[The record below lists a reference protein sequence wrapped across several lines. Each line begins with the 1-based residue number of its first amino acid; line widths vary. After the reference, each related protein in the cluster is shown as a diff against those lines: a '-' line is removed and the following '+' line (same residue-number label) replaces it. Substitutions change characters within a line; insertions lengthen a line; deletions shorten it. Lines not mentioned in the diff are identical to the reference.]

1 MNVAIKSMNN
11 KKMVTVH
18 RSIVG
23 DLETPISAFLKLCAD
38 GPSFLLESATGGEQV
53 ARYSFL
59 GYNPFL
65 TLKGCEDGVELQWKD
80 GKVETRG
87 GDPLEV
93 LRKVMDD
100 YRLEAHPT
108 MPRFSGGAV
117 GYFSYDTVARF
128 EPVGELPPDELGL
141 PEIYM
146 QFMKNIVVFDHFTHQ
161 LQLMVNRPVKDGES
175 VTMAERLANG
185 ELQQMV
191 LLMSRPL
198 PDDPRTIRTFG
209 TAPVGNMTEAEFV
222 ERVKTAKDY
231 IKYGDIFQV
240 VLSQRFTT
248 EVTEDPFVIYRRLRS
263 VNPSPY
269 MFFLN
274 NEEMTIVGASPEM
287 LVRLEGTTLTTR
299 PIAGTRK
306 RGMTEEED
314 AAMEKELLADE
325 KEMAEHV
332 MLVDLGRN
340 DIGRVAR
347 YGTVQVKEYGKV
359 ERFSHVMHLVSE
371 VSGELEKGQDALSA
385 LRACFPAGTLTGA
398 PKVRAMQI
406 INELE
411 PTRRGPYG
419 GAIGYLDF
427 TGNMDTCI
435 TIRTMVIKDGKA
447 YIQTGAGIVA
457 DSVPE
462 LEYAETL
469 HKAKAMFATL
479 GVDRK

>member
-1 MNVAIKSMNN
+1 MNVATKSVNH

-38 GPSFLLESATGGEQV
+38 GPSFLLESATGGEQM

-65 TLKGCEDGVELQWKD
+65 TMRDYGDGVELQWKD
-80 GKVETRG
+80 GRVETRD

-100 YRLEAHPT
+100 YCLEAQPS

-128 EPVGELPPDELGL
+128 EPVGMMPPDELGL
-141 PEIYM
+141 PEIYL
-146 QFMKNIVVFDHFTHQ
+146 QFMQNIVVFDHFTHR

-175 VTMAERLANG
+175 KTMAERLANG

-191 LLMSRPL
+191 LQMSRPL
-198 PDDPRTIRTFG
+198 PEEPKAIRSPG
-209 TAPVGNMTEAEFV
+209 TAPVGNLAEAEFV

-240 VLSQRFTT
+240 VLSQRYTT
-248 EVTEDPFVIYRRLRS
+248 EVTEDPFVVYRRLRS
-263 VNPSPY
+263 LNPSPY
-269 MFFLN
+269 MFYLK
-274 NEEMTIVGASPEM
+274 NEDVTIVGASPEM
-287 LVRLEGTTLTTR
+287 LVRLEGTTVTTR

-306 RGMTEEED
+306 RGKTEAED
-314 AAMEKELLADE
+314 AAMEMELLADE

-347 YGTVQVKEYGKV
+347 YATVQVKEYGKV

-411 PTRRGPYG
+411 PVRRGPYG
-419 GAIGYLDF
+419 GAVGYLDF

-479 GVDRK
+479 GVDQK

>member
-1 MNVAIKSMNN
+1 MSFTVESAGN

-18 RSIVG
+18 SFIVG
-23 DLETPISAFLKLCAD
+23 DLETPISTFLKLCAD
-38 GPSFLLESATGGEQV
+38 GPSFLLESAAGGEQV

-65 TLKGCEDGVELQWKD
+65 TLRGYENGVELQWNN
-80 GKVETRG
+80 GLVESRE

-93 LRKVMDD
+93 LRGLMEDF
-100 YRLEAHPT
+100 RLKSHQT

-128 EPVGELPPDELGL
+128 EPIGKLPPDGLNL

-146 QFMKNIVVFDHFTHQ
+146 QFMQNIVVFDHFKHE
-161 LQLMVNRPVKDGES
+161 LQLIVNRPVRDGES
-175 VTMAERLANG
+175 TAAAEKLANN
-185 ELQQMV
+185 ELDQMV
-191 LLMSRPL
+191 MQMSYPL
-198 PDDPRTIRTFG
+198 REN
-209 TAPVGNMTEAEFV
+209 AEALKNANAVPVGNMTEAEFV
-222 ERVKTAKDY
+222 ERVKIAKEY
-231 IKYGDIFQV
+231 IKHGDIFQV
-240 VLSQRFTT
+240 VLSQRFTA
-248 EVTEDPFVIYRRLRS
+248 EIAEDPFVIYRRLRS
-263 VNPSPY
+263 LNPSPY
-269 MFFLN
+269 MFYLK

-287 LVRLEGTTLTTR
+287 MVRIEDKTVTTR

-306 RGMTEEED
+306 RGKTEEED
-314 AAMEKELLADE
+314 IALEKELLADE
-325 KEMAEHV
+325 KEMSEHV

-347 YGTVQVKEYGKV
+347 YGTVQVKEYGKI

-371 VSGELEKGQDALSA
+371 VSGELAGEQDALSA

-411 PTRRGPYG
+411 PVRRGPYG

-427 TGNMDTCI
+427 KGNMDTCI

-479 GVDRK
+479 GVEPK